1 MRFFSLP
8 SSLSREEWDAG
19 PEEVEEAVVAAE
31 VFDGFFDDGDGFERD
46 AKALEEVDPELVL
59 LALFV
64 GGVFFTRVSVR
75 VLYFSAA

>member
-1 MRFFSLP
+1 M
-8 SSLSREEWDAG
+8 
-19 PEEVEEAVVAAE
+19 AAE